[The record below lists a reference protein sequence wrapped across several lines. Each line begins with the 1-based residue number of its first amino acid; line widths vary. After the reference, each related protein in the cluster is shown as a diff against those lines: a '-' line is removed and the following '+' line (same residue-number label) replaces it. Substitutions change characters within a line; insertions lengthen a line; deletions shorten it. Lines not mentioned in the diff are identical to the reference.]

1 MPFAMRCPG
10 CDTRFEFASDL
21 EGKKIKCKNCG
32 DIFRV
37 ERPVRK
43 ARDHD
48 EEVDDRQP
56 SRTRRPVDDDRRPSR
71 SRRDRDDPDDR
82 DDDRPRRYRGDDYPR
97 KRKIHP
103 LVIFGPLAGVFL
115 IVVVV
120 VIILATRGTKKTG
133 GPVAA
138 PGDVVRAPSKSCPLE
153 VTEQG
158 SGFLVIPDG
167 GNTFGL
173 IRKKESSPVK
183 KDWVYDTYDLVTS
196 RRVGSIE
203 LTRVEEPKA
212 WSLSPDGKHLLV
224 TEIKGLGWA
233 GDHKLHLITVA
244 DGKDIDWNPFPDPE
258 KRLGNAPSLFRAEFI
273 ANDRIMALGTNRA
286 MYLYQLGNLDD
297 PVNATVA
304 ATGEPLGK
312 PHGLTPENFARIQWQ
327 MALTP
332 ERRKLAV
339 WNGDGYSFVATEDG
353 QEQFRTPSFLA
364 TARELW
370 PRKSIKKDDVHAG
383 PAAFNPEGSILAG
396 VVTHGVGN
404 KQHVLCLWD
413 AKEEKAPVTYEIP
426 DNQYSEAN
434 TLRWWGNRY
443 ILISGARVFGA
454 DVDGMLIDSRNGLP
468 VRQLM
473 GPEYRRY
480 GLGRDGRLWYA
491 SSTDRTE
498 QATMLVIDGPEGD
511 LMEDAPSAYEE
522 IRELKDSFLRRL
534 WMEPGG
540 VLRKPTRQNPPFQQG
555 LIRRP

>member
-1 MPFAMRCPG
+1 MPLAMRCPG

-21 EGKKIKCKNCG
+21 EGKRIKCKNCG
-32 DIFRV
+32 DVFRV

-43 ARDHD
+43 ARDH
-48 EEVDDRQP
+48 EEGDDREP
-56 SRTRRPVDDDRRPSR
+56 SRTRRPVDDDQPSR
-71 SRRDRDDPDDR
+71 SRRDRDDDR
-82 DDDRPRRYRGDDYPR
+82 DEPPRRYRGEGFPR
-97 KRKIHP
+97 KKKIHP
-103 LVIFGPLAGVFL
+103 LVIFGPLAGLFL
-115 IVVVV
+115 VVVIV
-120 VIILATRGTKKTG
+120 VIILATRGPKKTTR
-133 GPVAA
+133 PVAA
-138 PGDVVRAPSKSCPLE
+138 AGDIVKAPTKTCPLE
-153 VTEQG
+153 VNEQA
-158 SGFLVIPDG
+158 SGYLVIPDG

-183 KDWVYDTYDLVTS
+183 KDWVYEPHDLVTS
-196 RRVGSIE
+196 KRVGRID
-203 LTRVEEPKA
+203 LTRVEAPKA

-233 GDHKLHLITVA
+233 SDHKLHLINVE

-273 ANDRIMALGTNRA
+273 SNDRILALGTNRA
-286 MYLYQLGNLDD
+286 MYLYRLGNLND
-297 PVNATVA
+297 PDLATVS

-327 MALTP
+327 MAFTA

-339 WNGDGYSFVATEDG
+339 WNGDGYSIMDTGDS
-353 QEQFRTPSFLA
+353 QELFRTPSVLV

-370 PRKSIKKDDVHAG
+370 PRKSVKRDDLHAG
-383 PAAFNPEGSILAG
+383 PAAFSPDGSVLAG
-396 VVTHGVGN
+396 VVTHAVGN

-413 AKEEKAPVTYEIP
+413 AREEKAPVTYEIP

-443 ILISGARVFGA
+443 LLVSGAKVFGA
-454 DVDGMLIDSRNGLP
+454 EVDGMLIDSRTGLP

-473 GPEYRRY
+473 GPEYRHY

-498 QATMLVIDGPEGD
+498 PATMLVIDGPDGD

-534 WMEPGG
+534 WMEPSG